1 MPPHRFITTDV
12 AKFCETLSS
21 LYSNL
26 AKPILDTIIFNYQ
39 LTKSIGLVGMVG
51 LTINYFVTAK
61 LLRAVTPSFGKLAAI
76 EAKLEVK
83 QGNHMQIHDTKLMR
97 NDA

>member
-1 MPPHRFITTDV
+1 M

-51 LTINYFVTAK
+51 LTINYFVTAR

-76 EAKLEVK
+76 EAKLEVCC
-83 QGNHMQIHDTKLMR
+83 QDVARFMSYVLTVFFFLG
-97 NDA
+97 

>member
-1 MPPHRFITTDV
+1 MRILGLTEILMFYVRFITTDV

-51 LTINYFVTAK
+51 LAINYFVTAR

-76 EAKLEVK
+76 EAKLEVCI
-83 QGNHMQIHDTKLMR
+83 QVCVER
-97 NDA
+97 